1 MKEKQ
6 FYTRKFLS
14 LQLKQA
20 ILLAFK
26 EAKKYGSTNVNS
38 KFLLYAILK
47 IDRTLANEGIK
58 NLYKSN
64 FPLENKVNKI
74 LIKFESDFKV
84 LKKGSSV
91 IEKDNVLTFS
101 RTSRRVL
108 FLIVRSI
115 KTTQNICVINT
126 FQVFNSLIRNKG
138 LRKWIK
144 NALTDS

>member
-26 EAKKYGSTNVNS
+26 EANK
-38 KFLLYAILK
+38 
-47 IDRTLANEGIK
+47 GIK

>member
-47 IDRTLANEGIK
+47 IDRTLANKGIK

>member
-6 FYTRKFLS
+6 FYTTKFLS

-47 IDRTLANEGIK
+47 IDRTLANKGIN

-91 IEKDNVLTFS
+91 IERDNVLTFS
-101 RTSRRVL
+101 RTTRRVL
-108 FLIVRSI
+108 FLILRSI
-115 KTTQNICVINT
+115 KTTRNICVINT

>member
-6 FYTRKFLS
+6 FYTTKFLS

-47 IDRTLANEGIK
+47 IDRTLANKGIK

>member
-6 FYTRKFLS
+6 FYTTKFLS